1 MLISSL
7 TCMYA
12 QKHNLARTCNIG
24 DLLLVRAP
32 YLISGATALQFA
44 AIGGFLGIAI
54 LFLEY
59 QVDLDA
65 AGAQFNG
72 RTALEGAAE
81 LGRIDM
87 LKMLLNAGVN
97 IHGGGQIQ
105 YERALNFPSKNG
117 HHAARQM
124 LEEHHD

>member
-1 MLISSL
+1 MP
-7 TCMYA
+7 
-12 QKHNLARTCNIG
+12 NLCSHCSPICGHR
-24 DLLLVRAP
+24 
-32 YLISGATALQFA
+32 
-44 AIGGFLGIAI
+44 GGFLGIAI